1 MNSGGTGGRY
11 LSHISKEKRS
21 FKSVLEESQADP
33 RTLGKKNKTKEHK
46 ARKANST
53 H

>member
-33 RTLGKKNKTKEHK
+33 RTLGKKTKSKIGRAHV
-46 ARKANST
+46 
-53 H
+53 